1 MRDRELYARILGI
14 ERPWQVTD
22 VELRLEQGE
31 VLVRVEQ
38 ESGARLLCPECGLEA
53 SRYDASERRWRH
65 LDTCQY
71 QTILVARLPRVRC
84 REHGVLQMRVPWGEP
99 GSRLTALFE
108 RLVIDWLRRVERIGA
123 VAEALHLS
131 WDEVD
136 GVRERA
142 VRRGLERR
150 GAVRLPAVIGVD
162 ETSFQK
168 RHEYVTI
175 VSAGAKPR
183 VLWVGDGNDE
193 AALDGFW
200 KQIPAEERNRLEWI
214 SMDMSNAYIA
224 STRKHIDG
232 ADEKIV
238 FDKFH
243 VMGHANDFV
252 DTVRKQEDRTLRA
265 VGDETLKGTKWKW
278 LMRQTNMRW
287 ADRRDFQILRRSD
300 LRTARAW
307 AYKQTVSRLWGYV
320 DRNRA
325 ERAWKQFCY
334 GAGRC
339 RLAPVKDFV
348 RMIRAHWIGV
358 INAAVS
364 DVTNAMAE
372 AINAGVQ
379 RIKRSACGFRNR
391 ARFRTAILF
400 HFGDLDLYPRFPSSI
415 HTKP

>member
-14 ERPWQVTD
+14 ESPWQVTSVD
-22 VELRLEQGE
+22 LRLEQGE
-31 VLVRVEQ
+31 VLVRVEP
-38 ESGARLLCPECGLEA
+38 ERGARLLCPECGLEA
-53 SRYDASERRWRH
+53 PRYDAAERRWRH

-71 QTILVARLPRVRC
+71 QTILAAQLPRVKC
-84 REHGVLQMRVPWGEP
+84 REHGVRQVRVPWGEP
-99 GSRLTALFE
+99 GSHLTALFE
-108 RLVIDWLRRVERIGA
+108 RLVIDWLLRVETIGA

-136 GVRERA
+136 GVRERS
-142 VRRGLERR
+142 VRRGLKRR

-183 VLWVGDGNDE
+183 VLWVGDNNDE
-193 AALDGFW
+193 ESLDAFW
-200 KQIPAEERNRLEWI
+200 KQIPAEERNRVEWI

-224 STRKHIDG
+224 STRKHVDG

-243 VMGHANDFV
+243 VMQHANEFV
-252 DTVRKQEDRTLRA
+252 DTIRKQEDRALRA
-265 VGDETLKGTKWKW
+265 AGDETLKGTKWKW
-278 LMRQTNMRW
+278 LMRQANMRW
-287 ADRRDFQILRRSD
+287 AERRDFQLLRRSD

-320 DRNRA
+320 DRDRA
-325 ERAWKQFCY
+325 ERAWKRFCY

-339 RLAPVKDFV
+339 RLEPVKVFV
-348 RMIRAHWIGV
+348 RMIRAHWTGV

-379 RIKRSACGFRNR
+379 RIKRSACGFRSR
-391 ARFRTAILF
+391 DRFRTAILF
-400 HFGDLDLYPRFPSSI
+400 HFGDLNLYPGIPPSI
-415 HTKP
+415 HSKA